1 MTKNKESSKVTSIT
15 SKEAFKLIQ
24 EQPNAILVDVRATM
38 EFLMIGHPA
47 GAIHIAWLDEPDWE
61 PNPNFVRQIREL
73 ILGGVICSN
82 DGCLP
87 ILLICRSGNRSFE
100 AGEVLVK
107 AGLKNVYNISDGFE
121 GPRDDNHHRG
131 TVAGWRF
138 EGLPWEQC

>member
-1 MTKNKESSKVTSIT
+1 MTKNKENSVTSIP
-15 SKEAFKLIQ
+15 SKEAYKLMQ
-24 EQPNAILVDVRATM
+24 EQPNAILIDVRSSM
-38 EFLMIGHPA
+38 EFLMVGHST
-47 GAIHIAWLDEPDWE
+47 GAVHIAWLDEPDWE

-73 ILGGVICSN
+73 ILGGVICSGE
-82 DGCLP
+82 GCVP
-87 ILLICRSGNRSFE
+87 ILLICRSGNRSLE